1 MAWKLILLW
10 IMGISS
16 GLMVSAGVFTVL
28 FVVGLVPRFAGRTDT
43 AWCEIFYEECLIFGA
58 VLADVLSVFPIKGSL
73 GSSPNLLLTGLLVLI
88 GVFAGIFV
96 GCLSIALSEVLD
108 GIPIFARR
116 IRLKMGVSIAVLM
129 VAVGKIAGSIVYF
142 VNGFLKGYREENM
155 DGIRTEKGSI
165 SRVCEANFTKDQSAV
180 TDGESVYHGRS
191 DLLCG
196 AVYRQYGYKSV
207 WD

>member
-1 MAWKLILLW
+1 MVWKLILLW
-10 IMGISS
+10 IIGISS

-73 GSSPNLLLTGLLVLI
+73 GSSPNLLLTGLLVVI

-116 IRLKMGVSIAVLM
+116 IRLKMGVSISVLM

-142 VNGFLKGYREENM
+142 INGFFE
-155 DGIRTEKGSI
+155 GI
-165 SRVCEANFTKDQSAV
+165 
-180 TDGESVYHGRS
+180 
-191 DLLCG
+191 
-196 AVYRQYGYKSV
+196 
-207 WD
+207 

>member
-1 MAWKLILLW
+1 M
-10 IMGISS
+10 
-16 GLMVSAGVFTVL
+16 
-28 FVVGLVPRFAGRTDT
+28 
-43 AWCEIFYEECLIFGA
+43 
-58 VLADVLSVFPIKGSL
+58 LADVLSVFPIKGSL

-142 VNGFLKGYREENM
+142 VNGFFE
-155 DGIRTEKGSI
+155 GI
-165 SRVCEANFTKDQSAV
+165 
-180 TDGESVYHGRS
+180 
-191 DLLCG
+191 
-196 AVYRQYGYKSV
+196 
-207 WD
+207 